1 MDKVLPEAQ
10 NSVQNVF
17 PCETKWREKGK
28 EGETKHCPHMHSNL
42 SGYCEQ
48 CTRESSLLP
57 PGLEKRVRRAGRQA
71 QLFLITL
78 VMSYLETDDKILLAG
93 FGGSVA
99 LICVLYVIT
108 WCVARPAD
116 GLRWAAL
123 AVVMLAIGFAV
134 WCIPR
139 IVKLAENIDVVEE
152 KYDKASEKL
161 EIPRL
166 RKEDPEALGLASR
179 LEGKNKLRQEKAD
192 LRDLYVE
199 VQRLKGRYETEILDF
214 LKGFEGPAAPR
225 DGSWNIKGLYRARQK
240 MNEDYNKDA
249 SRLKDLLRG
258 SVVCRSI
265 DDFGACFRGL
275 AQLERSGVATI
286 ETIKNSV
293 RDGARD
299 SGYMDANV
307 ILRFDGFLVEVQL
320 QLEAIYE
327 IKKAHHDAYS
337 FGRELDLMGAL
348 AEPPAPEARARP
360 RAVHNAARLVPLAM
374 SLTMALLYVDAFVL
388 KGASV
393 LVERVTTLPTR
404 GFSPP
409 FVLLRFYGLVLA
421 LPYLVISYMLV
432 RATGAFGEAARL
444 AHHKKTRVALLYERH
459 FGYDGKCQCTN
470 QLMWR
475 FERLIHAQATT
486 LRGGSPCSN
495 SLKSCFRSTPKD

>member
-10 NSVQNVF
+10 NSVQDVF

-78 VMSYLETDDKILLAG
+78 VMAYLETDDKILLAG

-99 LICVLYVIT
+99 LICVLYVVT

-123 AVVMLAIGFAV
+123 AVVVLAIGLAA

-139 IVKLAENIDVVEE
+139 LVRLAENIDVVEE
-152 KYDKASEKL
+152 KYDEASEKL

-199 VQRLKGRYETEILDF
+199 VQRLKGRYESEILDF

-337 FGRELDLMGAL
+337 FGPVWKPKFYG
-348 AEPPAPEARARP
+348 
-360 RAVHNAARLVPLAM
+360 
-374 SLTMALLYVDAFVL
+374 AFVL
-388 KGASV
+388 NRRVVLHAIDATPARWRGDAGSSPLDRARTAASSPRND
-393 LVERVTTLPTR
+393 LVKNWRVHPT
-404 GFSPP
+404 
-409 FVLLRFYGLVLA
+409 
-421 LPYLVISYMLV
+421 
-432 RATGAFGEAARL
+432 
-444 AHHKKTRVALLYERH
+444 H
-459 FGYDGKCQCTN
+459 
-470 QLMWR
+470 
-475 FERLIHAQATT
+475 
-486 LRGGSPCSN
+486 
-495 SLKSCFRSTPKD
+495 

>member
-10 NSVQNVF
+10 NSVPNVF

-57 PGLEKRVRRAGRQA
+57 PGIKKRVRRAGRQA

-78 VMSYLETDDKILLAG
+78 VMSYLETDDKILIAG

-123 AVVMLAIGFAV
+123 AVVVLAIGLAA

-139 IVKLAENIDVVEE
+139 LVRLAENIDVVEE
-152 KYDKASEKL
+152 KYDEASEKL

-192 LRDLYVE
+192 LRDLYAE
-199 VQRLKGRYETEILDF
+199 VQRLKGRYESEILDF

-258 SVVCRSI
+258 SIVCRSI

-337 FGRELDLMGAL
+337 FGPVWKPKFCG
-348 AEPPAPEARARP
+348 
-360 RAVHNAARLVPLAM
+360 
-374 SLTMALLYVDAFVL
+374 AFVL
-388 KGASV
+388 NHRVVLHAIDATPARWRGDAGSSPLERARTAASSPRNN
-393 LVERVTTLPTR
+393 LVKNCRVHPTHW
-404 GFSPP
+404 
-409 FVLLRFYGLVLA
+409 L
-421 LPYLVISYMLV
+421 ISTQV
-432 RATGAFGEAARL
+432 
-444 AHHKKTRVALLYERH
+444 
-459 FGYDGKCQCTN
+459 
-470 QLMWR
+470 
-475 FERLIHAQATT
+475 
-486 LRGGSPCSN
+486 
-495 SLKSCFRSTPKD
+495 

>member
-1 MDKVLPEAQ
+1 
-10 NSVQNVF
+10 
-17 PCETKWREKGK
+17 
-28 EGETKHCPHMHSNL
+28 
-42 SGYCEQ
+42 
-48 CTRESSLLP
+48 
-57 PGLEKRVRRAGRQA
+57 
-71 QLFLITL
+71 
-78 VMSYLETDDKILLAG
+78 
-93 FGGSVA
+93 
-99 LICVLYVIT
+99 
-108 WCVARPAD
+108 
-116 GLRWAAL
+116 
-123 AVVMLAIGFAV
+123 
-134 WCIPR
+134 
-139 IVKLAENIDVVEE
+139 
-152 KYDKASEKL
+152 
-161 EIPRL
+161 
-166 RKEDPEALGLASR
+166 
-179 LEGKNKLRQEKAD
+179 
-192 LRDLYVE
+192 
-199 VQRLKGRYETEILDF
+199 
-214 LKGFEGPAAPR
+214 
-225 DGSWNIKGLYRARQK
+225 

-327 IKKAHHDAYS
+327 IKKAHHDAHVRPVWKPRAPRRPS
-337 FGRELDLMGAL
+337 LFARNDLVTRSAAATSSDLMGAL

-393 LVERVTTLPTR
+393 LIERVTTLPTR

-421 LPYLVISYMLV
+421 LPSSSS
-432 RATGAFGEAARL
+432 
-444 AHHKKTRVALLYERH
+444 
-459 FGYDGKCQCTN
+459 
-470 QLMWR
+470 
-475 FERLIHAQATT
+475 
-486 LRGGSPCSN
+486 SPTC
-495 SLKSCFRSTPKD
+495 

>member
-1 MDKVLPEAQ
+1 MAKVLPEAKDDI
-10 NSVQNVF
+10 F
-17 PCETKWREKGK
+17 PC
-28 EGETKHCPHMHSNL
+28 ETKHCPHFHGNF
-42 SGYCEQ
+42 SGYCTE
-48 CTRESSLLP
+48 CTRKSWLP
-57 PGLEKRVRRAGRQA
+57 PGPLKKRVRRAGRQA

-123 AVVMLAIGFAV
+123 AVVVLAIGLAA

-139 IVKLAENIDVVEE
+139 LVRLAENIDVVEE
-152 KYDKASEKL
+152 KYDEASEKL

-199 VQRLKGRYETEILDF
+199 VQRLKGRYESEILDF

-258 SVVCRSI
+258 NIVCRSI

-337 FGRELDLMGAL
+337 FGPVWKPKILRRIRVESSRR
-348 AEPPAPEARARP
+348 PPRHRRDACSMAWRCRFFAARP
-360 RAVHNAARLVPLAM
+360 
-374 SLTMALLYVDAFVL
+374 SQD
-388 KGASV
+388 G
-393 LVERVTTLPTR
+393 RVI
-404 GFSPP
+404 
-409 FVLLRFYGLVLA
+409 A
-421 LPYLVISYMLV
+421 
-432 RATGAFGEAARL
+432 E
-444 AHHKKTRVALLYERH
+444 K
-459 FGYDGKCQCTN
+459 
-470 QLMWR
+470 
-475 FERLIHAQATT
+475 
-486 LRGGSPCSN
+486 
-495 SLKSCFRSTPKD
+495 